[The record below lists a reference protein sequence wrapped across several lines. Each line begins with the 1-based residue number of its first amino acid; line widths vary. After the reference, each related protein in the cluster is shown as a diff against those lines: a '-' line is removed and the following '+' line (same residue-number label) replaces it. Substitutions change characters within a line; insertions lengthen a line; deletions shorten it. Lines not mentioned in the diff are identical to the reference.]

1 LGVLIDRISVP
12 KLDDLDV
19 WPYTVPAIRQ
29 IAEEGLT
36 LAAPVTILVG
46 ANGSGKSTV
55 LEAIADAYGLD
66 VRGGHGARRYGSKLE
81 PGILGR
87 DLILSRTLVGH
98 RFGKGRNKGFFL
110 RAETAYGM
118 LAYMSGGVPGYG
130 DESSLVI
137 SHGESYLNAIL
148 GRFVEPGLYLLDEA
162 EGPLS
167 FQATL
172 AVLLRLQDLTATTA
186 AQVIYATH
194 SPLVAALPGA
204 DILELDASGVHRR
217 TWEELDAV
225 QLWRDFLKD
234 PTRFFA

>member
-1 LGVLIDRISVP
+1 
-12 KLDDLDV
+12 
-19 WPYTVPAIRQ
+19 
-29 IAEEGLT
+29 
-36 LAAPVTILVG
+36 
-46 ANGSGKSTV
+46 
-55 LEAIADAYGLD
+55 
-66 VRGGHGARRYGSKLE
+66 
-81 PGILGR
+81 
-87 DLILSRTLVGH
+87 
-98 RFGKGRNKGFFL
+98 
-110 RAETAYGM
+110 
-118 LAYMSGGVPGYG
+118 
-130 DESSLVI
+130 
-137 SHGESYLNAIL
+137 LNAIL

-167 FQATL
+167 FQAAL